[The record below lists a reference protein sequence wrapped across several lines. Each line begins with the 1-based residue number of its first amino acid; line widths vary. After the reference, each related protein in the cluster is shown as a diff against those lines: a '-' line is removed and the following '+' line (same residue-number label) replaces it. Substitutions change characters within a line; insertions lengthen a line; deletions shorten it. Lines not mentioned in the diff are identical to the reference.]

1 MFVYSS
7 EDLDFGGS
15 MVSGLEV
22 WDLGKAYYRG
32 LEGSFIGAPLTRVY
46 KDYYKGYQKDLV

>member
-32 LEGSFIGAPLTRVY
+32 LESESKYSRGLNN
-46 KDYYKGYQKDLV
+46 